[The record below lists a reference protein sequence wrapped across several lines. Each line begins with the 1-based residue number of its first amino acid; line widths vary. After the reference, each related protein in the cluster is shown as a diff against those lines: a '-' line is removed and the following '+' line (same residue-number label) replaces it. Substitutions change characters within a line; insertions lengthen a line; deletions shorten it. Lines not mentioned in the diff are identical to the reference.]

1 MKTTELYAEQVLIGV
16 IVILV
21 FALPWLPEIRALAK
35 NWQTADTFAAVS
47 IVIGAAF
54 LLGIVADRFADTLTE
69 PLETHQRLRFMWQ
82 RLIEASGPDQ
92 KVPDVDEQRTFL
104 DRLYGDKKN
113 DPFPEDSLYLRAL
126 TRSNPIVDWVH
137 YHRSRIR
144 LTRALLVYVPALTIS
159 SIVGMGRA
167 SITSACCEAC
177 AYIGLVTI
185 LFYGGIAWSNANW
198 RKCAPRTND
207 KNKAIEYA
215 SQNFAWSQSARAQ
228 DLKFL
233 SISRVLGRDFLVI
246 GSALLL
252 LVGIGGGALVTACI
266 GSAMLLMFGV
276 LGLVVAV
283 MSGWSWWR
291 IGKTFRSFLVN
302 LDEKIKSKA
311 DDPSGFN

>member
-1 MKTTELYAEQVLIGV
+1 MKTTELYAEQVLIGI

-35 NWQTADTFAAVS
+35 DWQTADTFAAGTM
-47 IVIGAAF
+47 VIGAAF

-82 RLIEASGPDQ
+82 RLIEAREPDQ
-92 KVPDVDEQRTFL
+92 KVPDANEQRTFL

-144 LTRALLVYVPALTIS
+144 LTRAMLVYVPALTIS
-159 SIVGMGRA
+159 SIVGMGRV
-167 SITSACCEAC
+167 SIPSGCCEAC

-185 LFYGGIAWSNANW
+185 LFYGGIAWGNANW
-198 RKCAPRTND
+198 RKCAPRTDD
-207 KNKAIEYA
+207 KHGAIEYA
-215 SQNFAWSQSARAQ
+215 CQNLAWSRSARVR
-228 DLKFL
+228 DLKFV
-233 SISRVLGRDFLVI
+233 SILYVLGRDFLVT

-252 LVGIGGGALVTACI
+252 LVGVVGGALVTVRT
-266 GSAMLLMFGV
+266 GSGILLMVG
-276 LGLVVAV
+276 LPGLVVAG

-291 IGKTFRSFLVN
+291 IGKTFRSFLVSV
-302 LDEKIKSKA
+302 DEKIKSKE
-311 DDPSGFN
+311 DDRSG